1 MIHSE
6 DCYLILDI
14 DEGEVAS
21 DYADVVFESVKEAEL
36 FIEAQDDDVENY
48 NIISLLQYIED

>member
-14 DEGEVAS
+14 AEGEVAS
-21 DYADVVFESVKEAEL
+21 DYVDVVFESVKEAEL
-36 FIEAQDDDVENY
+36 FIEAQGDNPDNY
-48 NIISLLQYIED
+48 SVISLLQYIED

>member
-6 DCYLILDI
+6 DCYLILD
-14 DEGEVAS
+14 DEGEVAA

-36 FIEAQDDDVENY
+36 FIEAQDDNVDLY
-48 NIISLLQYIED
+48 SIITLLEYIED